1 MRTLCLLYEVPV
13 LVFLAG
19 RSAQH
24 RKDFLSTVTGLVKIW
39 VEWIV
44 ISTLVV
50 LEYWLFT
57 GKNAVSALQYLQGL
71 FFYLLNV
78 DDFKVFYL
86 SMWYMQVYVVVV
98 LIAGVLRELDKR
110 LLFSFRAKW
119 SFVCFLVLGLAYT
132 SLYDVDSFLVLNRL
146 QLCFLIFFLI
156 GNLTNSDYRFPFRRY
171 LVCIVVFLSL
181 RLGLSRVWGISFLN
195 IQGVKFPPHIIYWS
209 ESMLSVI
216 TCCFLLQFGDKLIRR
231 CRFIRFWGRNSL
243 YFYFSQGLG
252 AGLIY
257 RFVPLAQKYGWKKI
271 FFFHWK

>member
-1 MRTLCLLYEVPV
+1 M
-13 LVFLAG
+13 
-19 RSAQH
+19 
-24 RKDFLSTVTGLVKIW
+24 KIW

-44 ISTLVV
+44 ISALVV
-50 LEYWLFT
+50 LGYRLFT

-78 DDFKVFYL
+78 DDLKVFYL

-110 LLFSFRAKW
+110 LLFSFCAKW

-181 RLGLSRVWGISFLN
+181 WLGLSRVWGISFLN
-195 IQGVKFPPHIIYWS
+195 IQGFKFPPHIIY
-209 ESMLSVI
+209 
-216 TCCFLLQFGDKLIRR
+216 
-231 CRFIRFWGRNSL
+231 
-243 YFYFSQGLG
+243 
-252 AGLIY
+252 
-257 RFVPLAQKYGWKKI
+257 
-271 FFFHWK
+271 